1 MPNALGSFITK
12 RNLQYNL
19 RHASNF
25 LRDKVSTTS
34 YGTESVRILGPK
46 IWDLLPY
53 DIKYAENLDSFQA
66 KIKNWK
72 VENCPCRLCK
82 TFIEGV
88 GFL

>member
-1 MPNALGSFITK
+1 MLGSFITK
-12 RNLQYNL
+12 RDLEYNL
-19 RHASNF
+19 RHASTF

-34 YGTESVRILGPK
+34 YGTESVKILGPK

-72 VENCPCRLCK
+72 LENCP
-82 TFIEGV
+82 
-88 GFL
+88 